1 LIIEKREP
9 VFLSFIAEVGGRG
22 ELFGVTR
29 LNMNSVLTVARY
41 LSREMFCGA
50 RQINIDISQWDMKN
64 FTMGYSEGDGQDS
77 FGDRVRKLKHRL
89 DSEVII
95 IR

>member
-1 LIIEKREP
+1 
-9 VFLSFIAEVGGRG
+9 
-22 ELFGVTR
+22 
-29 LNMNSVLTVARY
+29 
-41 LSREMFCGA
+41 
-50 RQINIDISQWDMKN
+50 MKN